1 MELIGRGVRQRSIRD
16 GETIG
21 VGGHHAQHA
30 GLQGDEDARENS
42 ARLIFGYDARNT
54 LDHSGKLM
62 EGNFYLLVNVHTG
75 KTGEILSV
83 QGADRERRRVAG
95 DESLL
100 VGSLDMDC
108 SIGKVFHNLR
118 EQLTGHHRAAFL
130 LNERGHGVLNGELQV
145 GGLED
150 DFVASGLDEDT
161 GQDRERRSSGNPF
174 EDNGQGVG
182 KLGAIDTEF
191 QGMPLFVMA

>member
-1 MELIGRGVRQRSIRD
+1 MLI
-16 GETIG
+16 
-21 VGGHHAQHA
+21 
-30 GLQGDEDARENS
+30 
-42 ARLIFGYDARNT
+42 
-54 LDHSGKLM
+54 SG
-62 EGNFYLLVNVHTG
+62 
-75 KTGEILSV
+75 
-83 QGADRERRRVAG
+83 
-95 DESLL
+95 
-100 VGSLDMDC
+100 LDMDR
-108 SIGKVFHNLR
+108 SIGKVLHNFR

-150 DFVASGLDEDT
+150 NFVAGGLNEDAK
-161 GQDRERRSSGNPF
+161 QDKGRRSSGNPF

>member
-83 QGADRERRRVAG
+83 QGADRE
-95 DESLL
+95 
-100 VGSLDMDC
+100 
-108 SIGKVFHNLR
+108 
-118 EQLTGHHRAAFL
+118 
-130 LNERGHGVLNGELQV
+130 
-145 GGLED
+145 
-150 DFVASGLDEDT
+150 
-161 GQDRERRSSGNPF
+161 
-174 EDNGQGVG
+174 
-182 KLGAIDTEF
+182 
-191 QGMPLFVMA
+191 